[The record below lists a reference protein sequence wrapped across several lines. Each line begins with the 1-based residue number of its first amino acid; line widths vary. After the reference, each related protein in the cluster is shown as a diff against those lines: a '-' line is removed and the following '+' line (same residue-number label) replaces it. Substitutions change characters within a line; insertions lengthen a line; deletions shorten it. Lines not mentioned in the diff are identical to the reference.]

1 VDSFQGFPDDT
12 RYTPVPNSLFGP
24 LLEGI
29 DDQLVLKCLLR
40 VLWLHHQKKGSPRFL
55 TWGALV
61 TDRTLARVM
70 SAGGSS
76 PETALRD
83 SLDMCVQLG
92 ALIHR
97 RVGGAEGDTDVY
109 MPNTREGRQADQRL
123 KSHKLDVYIPPNE
136 ETSRP
141 ASARPNIFYLYEE
154 NIGIM
159 TPMMSEE
166 LKEAEESYPHLWI
179 EEAFREAVVSNKR
192 SWRYIEAILKRWKT
206 EGREHGEPGR
216 RSEKIDAKEWI
227 RRYGLTRRLPRSPR

>member
-1 VDSFQGFPDDT
+1 MDSFQGFPDDT

-29 DDQLVLKCLLR
+29 DDPLVLKCLLR

-55 TWGALV
+55 TWGELV

-70 SAGGSS
+70 SAGGPS
-76 PETALRD
+76 PEAVLRD
-83 SLDMCVQLG
+83 TLDVCVQLG

-97 RVGGAEGDTDVY
+97 RVEADGGEADVY
-109 MPNTREGRQADQRL
+109 MPNPREGRQAAQRL
-123 KSHKLDVYIPPNE
+123 EAPLAGIGIHSGVEAPPAP
-136 ETSRP
+136 S
-141 ASARPNIFYLYEE
+141 SRPNIFLLYEE

-159 TPMMSEE
+159 TPMMAEE
-166 LKEAEESYPHLWI
+166 LREAEETYPQGWI

-192 SWRYIEAILKRWKT
+192 SWRYINAILKRWKT

-216 RSEKIDAKEWI
+216 HPEKIDAREWI
-227 RRYGLTRRLPRSPR
+227 RRYGLPGSTR